1 MWHKQTGMR
10 QIKISQNLSP
20 RPLKSLPAWMSRGAV
35 MEHLLF
41 QGEQFSYQ
49 QQWLHTIT
57 KISTMLGCSPA
68 LHYSG
73 LGEPLICPVKWIWAV
88 TLVNLIVLCV
98 FWKLDHPRTESWYIM
113 PRLSV
118 LIMFVVMF
126 ISQLH
131 ALYFPGLWQKVEN
144 FAGSLSDII
153 TIFSFYWH

>member
-1 MWHKQTGMR
+1 MDVKGGCHGTSL
-10 QIKISQNLSP
+10 ISRWTVFIS
-20 RPLKSLPAWMSRGAV
+20 AAV
-35 MEHLLF
+35 TPH
-41 QGEQFSYQ
+41 
-49 QQWLHTIT
+49 HH

-118 LIMFVVMF
+118 LIMCVVMF